1 MIDCA
6 SDTRFAAVTK
16 ARAWLPGFLVRV
28 CMLCVLAC
36 PILGQAISAPY
47 LARIEN
53 IATASFTL
61 ESGET
66 YSIDSNMVTAV
77 VARVPG
83 VLLQTGQ
90 TVRAAA
96 GSVVAFPHTVT
107 NTGNAPDVFDL
118 SIQQRPLGA
127 GVDFLYV
134 SLLLL
139 PDANSDGVPDSRQP
153 LLQTPVLQPGQ
164 RLSMVALAH
173 IPPGVAPEAV
183 SELEVQARGNVA
195 YSTAQGVAA
204 VGMVRNLDRTTV
216 TADAAMLVSKRLD
229 ITHGLSPNTNG
240 NNHLTFVIEYQNI
253 GAVAARKVEISDW
266 VGVKGADFD
275 TRGFAYVAGSARWN
289 GVALTDIRGVDP
301 AGIDFSFGIEQPN
314 LLKATIDAVP
324 PRTQG
329 RLEFKVD
336 VLPGLAA
343 GSELTTNVAQLRFLD
358 ATSKPWQV
366 ASNLAIYTVEATSG
380 QRVDLLLTKKA
391 LSANTLN
398 KCSLFTFQVSNQGG
412 VPSQGNISVTDF
424 LPNGLVYEPQCATP
438 VQTLVSGGNTWV
450 CQGKS
455 GATSV
460 SCTSPATVPAG
471 SQEQAGLH
479 PHALQVVVRSVRESL
494 TSLPTVGV
502 PVVLEN
508 RAVVSGGSEP
518 TSLTYN
524 NGAIAPVNVALGAT
538 VRGTVWLDRNHDR
551 QYSVSSGDLPLESW
565 RVEAVANGVVLGVGY
580 TAQDGQYVI
589 GDLIPGKYEIRFR
602 DPVSNIVNGRPVCNQ
617 KGLPST
623 QATNCEKTSEN
634 KIPSELNPQGTA
646 LIVELKEGDVILEQS
661 LPLDPSGVVYDS
673 LTRKPVA
680 GAKVKLIAPAGFNPS
695 THLIGGLGSLEQTV
709 GPLGFYQY
717 ILTAEGVNHCSTS
730 PSGACELTL
739 EVSPPAGYLTP
750 PSALIPPKNSVG
762 GCGLVHCLDPT
773 GLAAVGQV
781 YSVNSAN
788 LNGPPPV
795 GQPVEYFVSFR
806 LSAGDPDIVNNHIPV
821 DPLSA
826 LASQLLL
833 QKKADRETVELGES
847 VGYEVKLNNP
857 ALFAVPDV
865 YVEDVLPAGFTLL
878 AGSVRFNG
886 IPVAD
891 PLSRGSRLRFEL
903 GTLAPAAKPI
913 ITYRTVAGMGA
924 LQGNGINTAQA
935 ISGGYSSNRAQ
946 ARVKVTGGV
955 FADEALLVGKVY
967 LDCDR
972 DGRQGQPDEHG
983 KLPQNEKGIP
993 GVRVFLDNGNYAITD
1008 EEGKYSLYGLVPKTH
1023 ALKLDTTTLPEG
1035 AVLHAVDNRNLGD
1048 GSLRFVDPKKGELV
1062 RGDFAVRNCEPEL
1075 LELVAKRR
1083 EDLLKLADG
1092 QKEWNQ
1098 ALKKDFA
1105 FEPTPG
1111 LTANPRDRLA
1121 TGVVSMAGPGAAVAT
1136 GKPTQRDYRFNFP
1149 ADGSTQESAASEPTA
1164 RQLYQAKSR
1173 DFDQWLPETDLT
1185 LAFVN
1190 VSDGDVLPDSQLT
1203 VQVKGRLG
1211 SKLTLQLN
1219 GQPVGEEK
1227 IGTRSTLEDKKIQAL
1242 EFVSLSLNT
1251 GSNQLTLTES
1261 DPFGIERGR
1270 LGVTVRVPGQLAKLE
1285 WDVPPEAKSD
1295 VPQPLTV
1302 RVRLLDEAGLPVNS
1316 RLPMTLEIKGAQWQ
1330 ETDLDPIE
1338 PGLQVFVQDGVGR
1351 FKVRPPLNAGDVT
1364 LTVVH
1369 GKLKSQATIKFL
1381 PNLRPMVAAGM
1392 VEGAVA
1398 MRKLDPSQLVNVR
1411 DPDSFEKIIQRWSKE
1426 FNGGKT
1432 SAGLRGSLYLK
1443 GEVRGEH
1450 LLTLAYD
1457 SDRDLKNRM
1466 FRDIAPDEYYPVYG
1480 DSSERGWDAQ
1490 STQRLYVRVDKGKSW
1505 LLYGDYN
1512 TQNTDTGGGESR
1524 QLASISRSL
1533 TGAKW
1538 HFEDESVRVNVHASK
1553 DTLRQYVLELRANGT
1568 SGPYALLGD
1577 GAIVNSE
1584 KVEIITRDRNAL
1596 GQVVR
1601 VESFQRFV
1609 DYEIEPFNRSLLF
1622 KAPVASFDANLN
1634 PRFIK
1639 VTYEVDQ
1646 GGEPF
1651 WIAGLD
1657 TLIKVNDS
1665 VSLGGLVHK
1674 DHNPLQPLSV
1684 YGLSMIAKTT
1694 EFSTVT
1700 AELAATD
1707 RHGVA
1712 SLTGTSGQGGAG
1724 RIVFKQDDP
1733 KNHTQITISAAKTG
1747 IEFDNPTS
1755 SMPAGRVEIKGIAKQ
1770 KINADHVLLAEGN
1783 DSNDLIQGNQRKNY
1797 ALKLE
1802 SQLAPQTR
1810 LTLSMNAISERVVSS
1825 KGVQSDDLTTLG
1837 AKIQTGVD
1845 ALPGL
1850 GVYVEAEQS
1859 IDDAS
1864 RRMLAVGGE
1873 YKLPSN
1879 TRLYG
1884 RYEVIDDL
1892 RRLTNPLADT
1902 RPGALVG
1909 VEHPFSVD
1917 GRAFTEYRARDGT
1930 DGPLTEAA
1938 IGLRQTFKL
1947 SEDWRVT
1954 GSFEKVEPL
1963 SEAATASASVA
1974 ATVGLEY
1981 LNDHDLKYTGR
1992 VERREAASANSW
2004 LLQQGMALR
2013 HDDKFTSLG
2022 RLYWNHQ
2029 STLTAADIERWRV
2042 LVGIA
2047 YRDDVQ
2053 DDLNWL
2059 ARIERKHESNPTAST
2074 PFVRDAWI
2082 VGLHTNYR
2090 LGRGHTLTQHWAYKW
2105 SNERFAQGLTNHSR
2119 IGLAFLRY
2127 THNLTERVDLDVHG
2141 GVMWQNK
2148 LSNRKTGLGIEAGYM
2163 LTDNLWL
2170 SAGYNWFGFHD
2181 ADLTA
2186 SDYTQRGP
2194 YVRMRWKFDE
2204 NLFRNEER
2212 ATTPLQ

>member
-1 MIDCA
+1 
-6 SDTRFAAVTK
+6 
-16 ARAWLPGFLVRV
+16 
-28 CMLCVLAC
+28 
-36 PILGQAISAPY
+36 
-47 LARIEN
+47 
-53 IATASFTL
+53 
-61 ESGET
+61 
-66 YSIDSNMVTAV
+66 
-77 VARVPG
+77 
-83 VLLQTGQ
+83 
-90 TVRAAA
+90 
-96 GSVVAFPHTVT
+96 
-107 NTGNAPDVFDL
+107 
-118 SIQQRPLGA
+118 
-127 GVDFLYV
+127 
-134 SLLLL
+134 
-139 PDANSDGVPDSRQP
+139 
-153 LLQTPVLQPGQ
+153 
-164 RLSMVALAH
+164 
-173 IPPGVAPEAV
+173 
-183 SELEVQARGNVA
+183 
-195 YSTAQGVAA
+195 
-204 VGMVRNLDRTTV
+204 
-216 TADAAMLVSKRLD
+216 
-229 ITHGLSPNTNG
+229 
-240 NNHLTFVIEYQNI
+240 
-253 GAVAARKVEISDW
+253 
-266 VGVKGADFD
+266 
-275 TRGFAYVAGSARWN
+275 
-289 GVALTDIRGVDP
+289 
-301 AGIDFSFGIEQPN
+301 
-314 LLKATIDAVP
+314 
-324 PRTQG
+324 
-329 RLEFKVD
+329 
-336 VLPGLAA
+336 
-343 GSELTTNVAQLRFLD
+343 
-358 ATSKPWQV
+358 
-366 ASNLAIYTVEATSG
+366 
-380 QRVDLLLTKKA
+380 
-391 LSANTLN
+391 
-398 KCSLFTFQVSNQGG
+398 
-412 VPSQGNISVTDF
+412 
-424 LPNGLVYEPQCATP
+424 
-438 VQTLVSGGNTWV
+438 
-450 CQGKS
+450 
-455 GATSV
+455 
-460 SCTSPATVPAG
+460 
-471 SQEQAGLH
+471 
-479 PHALQVVVRSVRESL
+479 
-494 TSLPTVGV
+494 
-502 PVVLEN
+502 
-508 RAVVSGGSEP
+508 
-518 TSLTYN
+518 
-524 NGAIAPVNVALGAT
+524 
-538 VRGTVWLDRNHDR
+538 
-551 QYSVSSGDLPLESW
+551 
-565 RVEAVANGVVLGVGY
+565 
-580 TAQDGQYVI
+580 
-589 GDLIPGKYEIRFR
+589 
-602 DPVSNIVNGRPVCNQ
+602 
-617 KGLPST
+617 
-623 QATNCEKTSEN
+623 
-634 KIPSELNPQGTA
+634 
-646 LIVELKEGDVILEQS
+646 
-661 LPLDPSGVVYDS
+661 
-673 LTRKPVA
+673 
-680 GAKVKLIAPAGFNPS
+680 
-695 THLIGGLGSLEQTV
+695 
-709 GPLGFYQY
+709 
-717 ILTAEGVNHCSTS
+717 
-730 PSGACELTL
+730 
-739 EVSPPAGYLTP
+739 
-750 PSALIPPKNSVG
+750 
-762 GCGLVHCLDPT
+762 
-773 GLAAVGQV
+773 
-781 YSVNSAN
+781 
-788 LNGPPPV
+788 
-795 GQPVEYFVSFR
+795 
-806 LSAGDPDIVNNHIPV
+806 
-821 DPLSA
+821 
-826 LASQLLL
+826 
-833 QKKADRETVELGES
+833 
-847 VGYEVKLNNP
+847 
-857 ALFAVPDV
+857 
-865 YVEDVLPAGFTLL
+865 
-878 AGSVRFNG
+878 
-886 IPVAD
+886 
-891 PLSRGSRLRFEL
+891 
-903 GTLAPAAKPI
+903 
-913 ITYRTVAGMGA
+913 
-924 LQGNGINTAQA
+924 
-935 ISGGYSSNRAQ
+935 
-946 ARVKVTGGV
+946 
-955 FADEALLVGKVY
+955 
-967 LDCDR
+967 
-972 DGRQGQPDEHG
+972 
-983 KLPQNEKGIP
+983 
-993 GVRVFLDNGNYAITD
+993 
-1008 EEGKYSLYGLVPKTH
+1008 
-1023 ALKLDTTTLPEG
+1023 
-1035 AVLHAVDNRNLGD
+1035 
-1048 GSLRFVDPKKGELV
+1048 
-1062 RGDFAVRNCEPEL
+1062 
-1075 LELVAKRR
+1075 
-1083 EDLLKLADG
+1083 
-1092 QKEWNQ
+1092 
-1098 ALKKDFA
+1098 
-1105 FEPTPG
+1105 
-1111 LTANPRDRLA
+1111 
-1121 TGVVSMAGPGAAVAT
+1121 
-1136 GKPTQRDYRFNFP
+1136 
-1149 ADGSTQESAASEPTA
+1149 
-1164 RQLYQAKSR
+1164 
-1173 DFDQWLPETDLT
+1173 
-1185 LAFVN
+1185 
-1190 VSDGDVLPDSQLT
+1190 
-1203 VQVKGRLG
+1203 
-1211 SKLTLQLN
+1211 
-1219 GQPVGEEK
+1219 
-1227 IGTRSTLEDKKIQAL
+1227 
-1242 EFVSLSLNT
+1242 
-1251 GSNQLTLTES
+1251 
-1261 DPFGIERGR
+1261 
-1270 LGVTVRVPGQLAKLE
+1270 
-1285 WDVPPEAKSD
+1285 
-1295 VPQPLTV
+1295 
-1302 RVRLLDEAGLPVNS
+1302 
-1316 RLPMTLEIKGAQWQ
+1316 
-1330 ETDLDPIE
+1330 
-1338 PGLQVFVQDGVGR
+1338 
-1351 FKVRPPLNAGDVT
+1351 
-1364 LTVVH
+1364 
-1369 GKLKSQATIKFL
+1369 
-1381 PNLRPMVAAGM
+1381 
-1392 VEGAVA
+1392 
-1398 MRKLDPSQLVNVR
+1398 
-1411 DPDSFEKIIQRWSKE
+1411 
-1426 FNGGKT
+1426 
-1432 SAGLRGSLYLK
+1432 
-1443 GEVRGEH
+1443 
-1450 LLTLAYD
+1450 
-1457 SDRDLKNRM
+1457 
-1466 FRDIAPDEYYPVYG
+1466 
-1480 DSSERGWDAQ
+1480 
-1490 STQRLYVRVDKGKSW
+1490 
-1505 LLYGDYN
+1505 
-1512 TQNTDTGGGESR
+1512 
-1524 QLASISRSL
+1524 
-1533 TGAKW
+1533 
-1538 HFEDESVRVNVHASK
+1538 
-1553 DTLRQYVLELRANGT
+1553 VLELRANGT

-1609 DYEIEPFNRSLLF
+1609 DYEIEPFNRALLF

-1665 VSLGGLVHK
+1665 VTLGGLVHK

-1684 YGLSMIAKTT
+1684 YGLSMMAKTT